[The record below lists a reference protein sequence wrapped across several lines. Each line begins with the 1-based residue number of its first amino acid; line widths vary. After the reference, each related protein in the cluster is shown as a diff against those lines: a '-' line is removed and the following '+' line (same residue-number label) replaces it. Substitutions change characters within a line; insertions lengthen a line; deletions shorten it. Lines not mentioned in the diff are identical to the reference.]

1 MSKVLVIGGGPAGCF
16 AAIAAAE
23 QGHQVI
29 LLERNEK
36 IGKKLFITGKEDVTL
51 PMHVIRKNYSQ
62 TFQGIPSSY
71 TAQSILMTIS
81 GSWISLNRMEHR

>member
-36 IGKKLFITGKEDVTL
+36 IGKNYLLPEKEDVTL
-51 PMHVIRKNYSQ
+51 PMHVIRKNCFR
-62 TFQGIPSSY
+62 TFQGMPSSY
-71 TAQSILMTIS
+71 TVQSILMIIS
-81 GSWISLNRMEHR
+81 GLWISLNRMEPR

>member
-23 QGHQVI
+23 QGHQVV

-36 IGKKLFITGKEDVTL
+36 IGKNYSLPEKEDVTL
-51 PMHVIRKNYSQ
+51 PMHVIRKNYFQ